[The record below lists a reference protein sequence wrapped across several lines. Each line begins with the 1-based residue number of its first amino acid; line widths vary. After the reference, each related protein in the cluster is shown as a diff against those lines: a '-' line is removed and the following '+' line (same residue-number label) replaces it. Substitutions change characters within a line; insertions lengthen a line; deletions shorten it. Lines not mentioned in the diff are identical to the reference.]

1 MSDILSQ
8 AEIDAL
14 LNAMQSGEVDV
25 EAVRQEESVKK
36 IKVYDFRRPN
46 KFSKDQLNTLAI
58 IYDSFCRQLTTLL
71 SGMLRMRVVS
81 KVMAVDQVTYDE
93 FVRSIPNPTI
103 VSMFTFPPLSG
114 KGILEMNP
122 AVGFSI
128 IDRLFG
134 GPGVGMAQ
142 GRDLTE
148 IENTILERVTE
159 RMLFL
164 FKDAWANILEAEAV
178 FDSLETNPQFVQLVS
193 PTEMVIVVTVNV
205 TVGETE
211 GFINLCL
218 PCLMLEAVS
227 VKLTSKFLFS
237 VSASS
242 STDDYRQHLQHV
254 IENARI
260 PLSVI
265 VGRNSISLG
274 EMLELQMGD
283 VIPLV
288 QKKEEDASIF
298 VGKTLKYFGK
308 LGLVGNRLAVQIT
321 QELEE
326 GSETD

>member
-1 MSDILSQ
+1 VSDILSQ

-14 LNAMQSGEVDV
+14 LSAMQSGEVDV

-46 KFSKDQLNTLAI
+46 KFSKDQLNTITI
-58 IYDSFCRQLTTLL
+58 IYDNFCRQLTTLL
-71 SGMLRMRVVS
+71 SGMLRMRVIS
-81 KVMAVDQVTYDE
+81 KVVAVDQVTYEE

-103 VSMFTFPPLSG
+103 VNMFTFPPLTG
-114 KGILEMNP
+114 RGILEMNP
-122 AVGFSI
+122 SVGFSI

-134 GPGVGMAQ
+134 GPGIGSNQ

-148 IENTILERVTE
+148 IEDTILERVAE
-159 RMLFL
+159 RVLYL
-164 FKDAWANILEAEAV
+164 FKDAWASILDANAV

-205 TVGETE
+205 TIGDTE
-211 GFINLCL
+211 GFINLCI
-218 PCLMLEAVS
+218 PCLMLESIS

-237 VSASS
+237 VSASAS
-242 STDDYRQHLQHV
+242 SDDYRQHLQHV
-254 IENARI
+254 IETARI

-265 VGRNSISLG
+265 VGKNSISIG
-274 EMLELQMGD
+274 DMLELQMGD

-308 LGLVGNRLAVQIT
+308 LGLMGNKLAVQIT